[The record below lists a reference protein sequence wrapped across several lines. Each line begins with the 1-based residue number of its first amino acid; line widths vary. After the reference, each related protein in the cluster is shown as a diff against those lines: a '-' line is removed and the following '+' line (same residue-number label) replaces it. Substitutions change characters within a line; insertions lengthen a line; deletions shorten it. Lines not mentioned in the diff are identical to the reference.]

1 MADFKRYA
9 NFAKGTFY
17 LSATLL
23 MFASSYIVYTQWQA
37 YWSAGFKDFGSI
49 SAAIVDLEK
58 TTRPIS
64 DITPQIYTQM
74 EDMNQSIASM
84 QKAVGRMDTAVGGIN
99 TSVYGISHTV
109 PQGMQALQHKMSPW
123 EMMNPFN

>member
-1 MADFKRYA
+1 MTDFKRYA

-49 SAAIVDLEK
+49 SEAIVDLEK
-58 TTRPIS
+58 TTRPIA
-64 DITPQIYTQM
+64 DVTPQIYAQM
-74 EDMNQSIASM
+74 EEMNSSIAIM
-84 QKAVGRMDTAVGGIN
+84 QKSVGRLDTAVGGIN
-99 TSVYGISHTV
+99 ASVYGISHTV

-123 EMMNPFN
+123 EMMNPFT

>member
-1 MADFKRYA
+1 MTDFKRYA

-64 DITPQIYTQM
+64 DVTPQIFSQM
-74 EDMNQSIASM
+74 EEMNYSIGKM
-84 QKAVGRMDTAVGGIN
+84 QESVTRLDTAVGGIN
-99 TSVYGISHTV
+99 ASVYGMSHTV
-109 PQGMQALQHKMSPW
+109 PQGMHALQNKMSPW
-123 EMMNPFN
+123 DMMNPFN